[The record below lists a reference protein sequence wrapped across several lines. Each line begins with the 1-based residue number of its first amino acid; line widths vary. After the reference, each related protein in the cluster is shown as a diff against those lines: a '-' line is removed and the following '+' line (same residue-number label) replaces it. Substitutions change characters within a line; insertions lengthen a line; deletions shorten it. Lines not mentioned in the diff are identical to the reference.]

1 MIKKILKT
9 VSFVLVCVMTFSF
22 ASCAK
27 IGDENESTGGSE
39 SNSDFVFA
47 TEQFKNNE
55 ITEKRTEKSTKNTS
69 STSKDNTSSSIG
81 TVKGYILS
89 ASTPGDDY
97 GNGMSMVYKL
107 SDGRLFVF
115 DSGNGSVKNFF
126 IEALKEISGVDRPK
140 IAAWVVTHEHGD
152 HYGALID
159 YYYANASTINQVLD
173 IEQIWMNPVGDEG
186 KSIEKHFKNA
196 FPNANIRK
204 LNYGEEIT
212 LDKIKITVL
221 STPDK
226 VIGKSGVDVNSYSLV
241 MMLNI
246 GGKKI
251 LMTGDA
257 NAPTWDF
264 MIDQQKNGEKYSLK
278 CDYLQVPHHGVHAAG
293 TTAGYNAT
301 EAKYL
306 VIPSTI
312 DLANKLTT
320 STNAGPSYTLY
331 KKHGINIGNLTKET
345 DNSTY
350 WFAGC
355 YGKSGTQDIKCFF
368 TYKGK

>member
-1 MIKKILKT
+1 MITKILKT
-9 VSFVLVCVMTFSF
+9 VSFVLVCVMMFSF
-22 ASCAK
+22 ISCEK
-27 IGDENESTGGSE
+27 IDDENESGSGSE
-39 SNSDFVFA
+39 SNSDVVFV
-47 TEQFKNNE
+47 TEQLENDEEVTK
-55 ITEKRTEKSTKNTS
+55 KRTEKATNSS
-69 STSKDNTSSSIG
+69 STSKDDATSATSV
-81 TVKGYILS
+81 VKGYILS
-89 ASTPGDDY
+89 ASTPTDKH
-97 GNGMSMVYKL
+97 GNGMSIVYKL

-115 DSGNGSVKNFF
+115 DSGNASVKNFF
-126 IEALKEISGVDRPK
+126 IKALKDIAGVDKPK

-152 HYGALID
+152 HYGALIE
-159 YYYANASTINQVLD
+159 YYYANADTINQVLD
-173 IEQIWMNPVGDEG
+173 IEEIWMNPVGDEG
-186 KSIEKHFKNA
+186 KGVEKHFRNA
-196 FPNANIRK
+196 FPNAKIRN
-204 LNYGEEIT
+204 LSYGEEIT

-221 STPDK
+221 SIPDK

-264 MIDQQKNGEKYSLK
+264 MLDQQKNGEKYSLK
-278 CDYLQVPHHGVHAAG
+278 CDYLQVPHHGVQAAG

-312 DLANKLTT
+312 DLANELTT

-331 KKHGINIGNLTKET
+331 KKHGINVGNLTKET

-355 YGKSGTQDIKCFF
+355 YGKRGSQNIKCFF

>member
-9 VSFVLVCVMTFSF
+9 ICFVLVCVMTFSF
-22 ASCAK
+22 FSCAALQ
-27 IGDENESTGGSE
+27 NE
-39 SNSDFVFA
+39 NSDSDSDTDFSTNTDLTLIA
-47 TEQFKNNE
+47 TDKNTTKP
-55 ITEKRTEKSTKNTS
+55 TEKKTEKPK
-69 STSKDNTSSSIG
+69 STSKNENTASNAI
-81 TVKGYILS
+81 VKGYILS
-89 ASTPGDDY
+89 ASTPADTY
-97 GNGMSMVYKL
+97 GNGMFMVYKL
-107 SDGRLFVF
+107 SDGRLLVF
-115 DSGNGSVKNFF
+115 DGGNASVKDFF
-126 IEALKEISGVDRPK
+126 IAALKKIAGVNKPK

-152 HYGALID
+152 HYGALIE
-159 YYYANASTINQVLD
+159 YYYKNAATINQVLE
-173 IEQIWMNPVGDEG
+173 IEEIWMNPVGNEG
-186 KSIEKHFKNA
+186 KGIEQHFRNA
-196 FPNANIRK
+196 FPTAKIRN
-204 LNYGEEIT
+204 LTYGEEFN
-212 LDKIKITVL
+212 LDLIKITVL

-226 VIGKSGVDVNSYSLV
+226 IVGKSGVDVNSYSLV

-257 NAPTWDF
+257 NEPTWDF
-264 MIDQQKNGEKYSLK
+264 MLDQQKNGEKYSLK

-320 STNAGPSYTLY
+320 STNAGPSYALY
-331 KKHGINIGNLTKET
+331 KKHGINIGNLTEET
-345 DNSTY
+345 NNETY

-355 YGKSGTQDIKCFF
+355 HGKSGTQDIKCFF
-368 TYKGK
+368 TYKAN